1 MSFREYIKDEL
12 NEVKI
17 KEMNTEEITNKV
29 SQLLKKEGMNFNNDA
44 LKQIIISSEEIL
56 NKKFGNKSL
65 TKDLALKI
73 ANDEI

>member
-17 KEMNTEEITNKV
+17 KEMSTEEITNKV